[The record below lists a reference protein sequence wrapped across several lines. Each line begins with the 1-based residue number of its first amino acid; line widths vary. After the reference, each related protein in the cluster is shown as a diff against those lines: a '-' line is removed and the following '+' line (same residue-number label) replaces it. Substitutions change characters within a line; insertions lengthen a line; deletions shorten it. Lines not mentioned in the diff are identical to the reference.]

1 MSETVSGT
9 ASLPVDAVAA
19 GQAAQLGDGPMTPR
33 GADVLLAAESLAV
46 SFGLTPALVDA
57 SLVLRAG
64 EVVALLGPSG
74 SGKSTL
80 LHCLAGIL
88 RPDAGTVTYRGR
100 RLDSASEAARSRI
113 RRDDFGF
120 VFQFGQL
127 VPELTAAENV
137 ALPLRL
143 AGISAAEA
151 RIRAMDWL
159 AKVDVAQLAG
169 RRPGELS
176 GGQQQRVAV
185 ARALVGGPR
194 VVFADEPTG
203 ALDSFNGEVVMDL
216 LTSTARQLGAA
227 VVLVT
232 HDHRVAAYSDR
243 EVVVRD
249 GRTEPTDLA

>member
-1 MSETVSGT
+1 MTGEQLDSAAGEVAGT
-9 ASLPVDAVAA
+9 AGRSA
-19 GQAAQLGDGPMTPR
+19 G
-33 GADVLLAAESLAV
+33 DVLLAAESLAV
-46 SFGLTPALVDA
+46 SFGPTPALVDA
-57 SLVLRAG
+57 SVAVWPG
-64 EVVALLGPSG
+64 EVLAILGPSG

-88 RPDAGTVTYRGR
+88 RPDAGSVLYRGR
-100 RLDSASEAARSRI
+100 RLDSASDAARSRI

-143 AGISAAEA
+143 SGVPAREAHDRAAQ
-151 RIRAMDWL
+151 WL
-159 AKVDVAQLAG
+159 ERVDVAELAT

-185 ARALVGGPR
+185 ARALVAGPR

-216 LTSTARQLGAA
+216 LTATARQLGAA

-243 EVVVRD
+243 EVEVRD
-249 GRTEPTDLA
+249 GRTTTTVPA